1 MYIIPFSMGPL
12 GSPLSKIGIE
22 LTDSPYVVASMRI
35 MTRMGTPVL
44 EALGDGDFVKCLHS
58 VGCPLPLKSKCTL
71 SGSEVATANQPR
83 LEPWAFAP
91 GTPGWRGSAL
101 TRAVSSCAEPL
112 VNNWPCNPEMTLIAH
127 LPDRREIISFGS
139 GYGGNS
145 LLGKKCFALRIAS
158 RLAKEEGW
166 LAEHMLV
173 SCRKSCTRT
182 AGTWGRGR
190 VRRSKCPRMCSSHQ
204 ARPVCP
210 EDRFRSPTEDC

>member
-91 GTPGWRGSAL
+91 GTPPPPVGRQHAHPGCVLLRRAPGEQLAL
-101 TRAVSSCAEPL
+101 QPRDDPHRPPARPQG
-112 VNNWPCNPEMTLIAH
+112 NH
-127 LPDRREIISFGS
+127 LLREWVRRE
-139 GYGGNS
+139 
-145 LLGKKCFALRIAS
+145 LAPREEVLRPQDS
-158 RLAKEEGW
+158 QP
-166 LAEHMLV
+166 
-173 SCRKSCTRT
+173 
-182 AGTWGRGR
+182 AG
-190 VRRSKCPRMCSSHQ
+190 
-204 ARPVCP
+204 
-210 EDRFRSPTEDC
+210 